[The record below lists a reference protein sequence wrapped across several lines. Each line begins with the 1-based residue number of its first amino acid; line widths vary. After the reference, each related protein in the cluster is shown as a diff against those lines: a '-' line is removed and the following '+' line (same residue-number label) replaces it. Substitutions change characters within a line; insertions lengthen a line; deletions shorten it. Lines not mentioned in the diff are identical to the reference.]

1 MHYHVA
7 EFITEVF
14 FLYHGIGESKAQRDA
29 TVIES
34 LGDESHI
41 ILVALAVF
49 HTASVP
55 ERRRENTVNGS
66 YLHALTEKLRAFF
79 KHGDEHEKEP
89 DITWN
94 MDDDNQSS
102 STDGGSQDGDNQD
115 TESRQENPSE
125 IGPDTTEPDRTVG
138 FWSKIKNFIMG

>member
-7 EFITEVF
+7 EFIAEVF

-34 LGDESHI
+34 LGDEFHI

-79 KHGDEHEKEP
+79 KHGDEHEIEFEFFRKIGQMETYFHFFLLIWIILIVVLP
-89 DITWN
+89 DEKC
-94 MDDDNQSS
+94 MDSVN
-102 STDGGSQDGDNQD
+102 
-115 TESRQENPSE
+115 
-125 IGPDTTEPDRTVG
+125 IG
-138 FWSKIKNFIMG
+138 